1 MADDGSSIDLG
12 IEGVGPAEHIGRGGF
27 ADVYR
32 AEQLSLRRSVAVKV
46 LRAQASDPEADARF
60 QRECHAIGA
69 VSDHPNIVAVHHS
82 GLNRNGRAY
91 LIMEYLS
98 GGSLAELLDLH
109 GARPI
114 KDVVDTTAKIARALA
129 VAHRAGILHRD
140 IKPGNIMISAYG
152 EPALGDFGIARI
164 EGGHQTATGQVTA
177 SIVHAAPEVLEGHPP
192 TPAADIYSLGST
204 LFELAVGWAP
214 YQGAPG
220 ESVWPVMKRI
230 LSEPMPTPE
239 SVGLSAA
246 VGQIF
251 RRATARNPA
260 ERYQSADEMAE
271 ALEALTD
278 DPVALTVLPPDRTVP
293 VPVDLD
299 RTTIVEPMRKEVVA
313 PGAAPPSRPDL
324 TAVQA
329 PNAASISA
337 SIGGQPVAN
346 APGRGGGGGL
356 LTIVAASIASL
367 AAVGA
372 AAWFLLV
379 PAVED
384 ASGSGSDGD
393 TGTVPLVI
401 EGAATGPLEAGERY
415 AVSVPDQTAGS
426 NFRLLVDG
434 QAVGEA
440 GATIP
445 DLVPTAGHHEVVVEV
460 IDGADVERTMTVD
473 IIAVAPSP
481 EPGFRATLAR
491 FPAAAELWPDLVGAV
506 GSLAADGHAE
516 IEVLESADVA
526 GVSNGVWLVTI
537 GGFADGAAAE
547 EYCARFGLS
556 IPDRCY
562 AAPVVPVGS

>member
-1 MADDGSSIDLG
+1 MADDESSIDLG

-98 GGSLAELLDLH
+98 GGSLAQLLDLH

-114 KDVVDTTAKIARALA
+114 REVVDTTAKIARALA

-140 IKPGNIMISAYG
+140 IKPGNIMISSYG

-204 LFELAVGWAP
+204 LFELAIGWAP

-239 SVGLSAA
+239 SVGLSPAL
-246 VGQIF
+246 GQIF

-260 ERYQSADEMAE
+260 DRYQNADEMADDLL
-271 ALEALTD
+271 ALAD
-278 DPVALTVLPPDRTVP
+278 DPGALAMLPPDPTIP
-293 VPVDLD
+293 VPIDLD
-299 RTTIVEPMRKEVVA
+299 RTAVVDPLPKAVTA

-329 PNAASISA
+329 PSAADMSGSIPRRATADGSRRD
-337 SIGGQPVAN
+337 GGNLAV
-346 APGRGGGGGL
+346 
-356 LTIVAASIASL
+356 VAAALASL

-372 AAWFLLV
+372 AAWFLLI

-384 ASGSGSDGD
+384 ASRSGRDGD
-393 TGTVPLVI
+393 DGAVPLTI
-401 EGAATGPLEAGERY
+401 AGAAGGPLEAGQAY
-415 AVSVPDQTAGS
+415 VVSVPQQEAGAS
-426 NFRLLVDG
+426 FRLLVDG
-434 QAVGEA
+434 EVVGEA
-440 GATIP
+440 GPTVP
-445 DLVPTAGHHEVVVEV
+445 DLVPTVGHHEVLVEV
-460 IDGADVERTMTVD
+460 VNGSDVEQSQVVD
-473 IIAVAPSP
+473 IIATAPAP

-491 FPAAAELWPDLVGAV
+491 FPTAAELWPNVVDAVGAL
-506 GSLAADGHAE
+506 SEDGHTE
-516 IEVLESADVA
+516 LEVLESADVA
-526 GVSNGVWLVTI
+526 GVSAGVWLVTV
-537 GGFADGAAAE
+537 GGFADGSEAE

>member
-1 MADDGSSIDLG
+1 VADDGSSIDLG

-114 KDVVDTTAKIARALA
+114 KDVIDTTAKIARALA

-239 SVGLSAA
+239 SVGLSPAL
-246 VGQIF
+246 GQIF
-251 RRATARNPA
+251 RRSTARNPA
-260 ERYQSADEMAE
+260 ERYQSADEMAD
-271 ALEALTD
+271 ALEALAD
-278 DPVALTVLPPDRTVP
+278 DPVALAVLPPDPTVP
-293 VPVDLD
+293 LPVDID
-299 RTTIVEPMRKEVVA
+299 RTTVVETMPKAVVA

-329 PNAASISA
+329 PTAANISA
-337 SIGGQPVAN
+337 SIGGQPAAN
-346 APGRGGGGGL
+346 GSRRGDGGGL
-356 LTIVAASIASL
+356 IAVIGASVASL

-379 PAVED
+379 PAVDD
-384 ASGSGSDGD
+384 ASGSGSDETDSGI
-393 TGTVPLVI
+393 PLTI
-401 EGAATGPLEAGERY
+401 DGAASGPLEAGERY
-415 AVSVPDQTAGS
+415 AVSIPDQAAGAS
-426 NFRLLVDG
+426 FRLLVDE
-434 QAVGEA
+434 QAVGGA

-445 DLVPTAGHHEVVVEV
+445 DLVPTAGHHEVVVEI
-460 IDGADVERTMTVD
+460 IDEPDVERTATID
-473 IIAVAPSP
+473 IIAIAPSP

-491 FPAAAELWPDLVGAV
+491 FPTTAELWPGLVDAV
-506 GSLAADGHAE
+506 GSLSDDGHTE
-516 IEVLESADVA
+516 IELLESADVA
-526 GVSNGVWLVTI
+526 GVSNGVWLVTV